1 VSRAAVV
8 PRDAGLSYARAN
20 ILIGPG
26 GDALALYRLA
36 PASYPLLSD
45 ADKWRVQRRLERF
58 AQVVQADY
66 SLWRVFRANDPATY
80 ERVASEH
87 STAGTAAWHDL
98 MATHRDAMT
107 RSAGRTAEIYLGVSL
122 EGARPANLA
131 GALASG
137 SERALS
143 RIAALAGR
151 SVNVAISDS
160 RLVALA
166 QAEQQLHERLSSAIE
181 LRRASTRELEWL
193 LRRAPLRGVAEPDL
207 DRLWAPDALVI
218 EDEGG
223 ATYEPLGWD
232 LWRLPA
238 VVLREDPEHPPSL
251 HLEIEQGEGFQ
262 ALLCLGALADAPVFP
277 GAAAELL
284 RAPLDG
290 LGFAVDAVMHVRWL
304 GNREA
309 LGQVRKRIVDAE
321 EVYRDQLESA
331 HGPAW
336 QADDDRTL
344 AREYEQVLQ
353 SGTRPPMLYATISLA
368 VGAMEREELERRVEQ
383 LRAAYGDVTLYRPRG
398 LQERL
403 YLDHL
408 PRVDG
413 GRVGEYVQQVT
424 AEQFGAMVP
433 TATTIIGDEQGLYVG
448 YTVDGLRAP
457 VLYDATAPSRESKA
471 SAVMLAGTLGSG
483 KTVGAQL
490 IGYGALRA
498 GSRVVDF
505 DPKPDHGW
513 TAAPGIEEQVDVLE
527 LTGGPDQQGRLDPL
541 VIGVGELREELTVS
555 YLLELLRDPPASW
568 ERAITRAVRD
578 VSQKAGR
585 GTRAVVDRLRDVDGA
600 GPEVADALDVLAD
613 VGLARLG
620 FGDGTTDVASSGAML
635 TTIRAPGLTL
645 PEPGVARETYS
656 RAERI
661 SVATLSLV
669 ASLAVRLVCDDRAQH
684 KVVILDECW
693 FLLAASQGR
702 ALVNRLVRL
711 ARSFNAT
718 VVLST
723 QLVGDLSGI
732 RDLVRTW
739 FIFGQDSDT
748 EAAQALR
755 LIGVE
760 PTAPATAR
768 LRQAEAGRCIMRD
781 LHGRVA
787 EVQLDVADPR
797 LLVAFN
803 TAPPTRSP
811 VA

>member
-1 VSRAAVV
+1 VSRAATVAQ
-8 PRDAGLSYARAN
+8 DAGISYARAN

-26 GDALALYRLA
+26 GDALALYRLV
-36 PASYPLLSD
+36 PMSYPLLSD

-66 SLWRVFRANDPATY
+66 SLWRVFRATDPERY
-80 ERVASEH
+80 ERAASAR
-87 STAGTAAWHDL
+87 STAPAEAWDDL
-98 MATHRDAMT
+98 MATHRGAMT

-122 EGARPANLA
+122 EPSRPGNLA

-143 RIAALAGR
+143 RIVALAGR
-151 SVNVAISDS
+151 STNVSVGDS

-166 QAEQQLHERLSSAIE
+166 QAEQQLHERLSGAVE

-193 LRRAPLRGVAEPDL
+193 LRRAPLRGIGEPDL
-207 DRLWAPDALVI
+207 DLLWAPDALVI
-218 EDEGG
+218 EDQGG

-238 VVLREDPEHPPSL
+238 VVLQEDPEHPPSL
-251 HLEIEQGEGFQ
+251 QLEVERGEGFQ
-262 ALLCLGALADAPVFP
+262 ALLCLGALADAPAFP

-336 QADDDRTL
+336 QAEDDRTL

-353 SGTRPPMLYATISLA
+353 SGARPPMLYASLSLA
-368 VGAMEREELERRVEQ
+368 VGAGAREELERRVEQ
-383 LRAAYGDVTLYRPRG
+383 LRAAYGDVMLYRPRG

-424 AEQFGAMVP
+424 AEQFGAMVA

-448 YTVDGLRAP
+448 YTADGLRAP

-513 TAAPGIEEQVDVLE
+513 TAAPGIAEQVDVLE
-527 LTGGPDQQGRLDPL
+527 LTGSPDQQGRLDPL
-541 VIGVGELREELTVS
+541 AIGVGELREELTVS

-578 VSQKAGR
+578 VSQKQGS
-585 GTRAVVDRLRDVDGA
+585 GTRAVVDRLREVDGA
-600 GPEVADALDVLAD
+600 GPEAADALDVLAD

-620 FGDGTTDVASSGAML
+620 FGDGTADVASSGAML

-645 PEPGVARETYS
+645 PEPGVARETYT

-723 QLVGDLSGI
+723 QLVGDLAGI

-739 FIFGQDSDT
+739 FIFGQDSDA

-760 PTAPATAR
+760 PTATTTAR

-787 EVQLDVADPR
+787 EIQLDVADPR
-797 LLVAFN
+797 LLAAFN
-803 TAPPTRSP
+803 TAPPTRSA
-811 VA
+811 VS